1 MADREKRDISKD
13 DNVAFELNIR
23 NVELTNRILGT
34 GSFASVIE
42 ASWYG
47 TPCVAKQVYSKVLES
62 SHSEGK
68 RFFLVCI
75 VCVLY
80 VITNKTVSCLVIC
93 ILI

>member
-1 MADREKRDISKD
+1 MADREKSDISKD

-23 NVELTNRILGT
+23 NIELTNRILGT

-47 TPCVAKQVYSKVLES
+47 TPCVAKQVHSKVRLES

-68 RFFLVCI
+68 NGSFS
-75 VCVLY
+75 Y
-80 VITNKTVSCLVIC
+80 V
-93 ILI
+93 